1 MKPFRFFIIP
11 FPKMPRTIDEQM
23 TAVFARH
30 DEMMKAV
37 DARIKWAKSRSQREA
52 WWNLDLRSCTEH
64 YALIDGF
71 DYLATYIRSTVSSE
85 LYGALWACLRRQ
97 GWDVVKH
104 HTARA
109 SQEVN
114 GLNQMFR
121 PTR

>member
-30 DEMMKAV
+30 DDMMKAV
-37 DARIKWAKSRSQREA
+37 DVRIKWAKTRSQRED
-52 WWNLDLRSCTEH
+52 WWDLDRLSCSEH

-71 DYLATYIRSTVSSE
+71 DKQAATLRGNIS
-85 LYGALWACLRRQ
+85 LQLLDALWCCVHRQ
-97 GWDVVKH
+97 GWDAVKS

-109 SQEVN
+109 SEGGNQI
-114 GLNQMFR
+114 NQMFR